1 MGTPLEAWIQ
11 SSPTV
16 SVAAIIFNIKSFL
29 IRLQCI
35 PKSQNPKHFRR
46 TSLYDE
52 GEYLWPSGAGTCCVL
67 SIIWVFSLEAC
78 FPGCWY
84 WEALGPSGW
93 ETASPPSIYAWP
105 LHLAVG
111 SLLSQL
117 PQQRQ
122 PCVWSSKG
130 TTAITGPKLFGLS
143 LSKALSEIDIF
154 SLRNYPAQCL
164 RCYQQMP
171 Y

>member
-1 MGTPLEAWIQ
+1 MGTSLETWIQ

-16 SVAAIIFNIKSFL
+16 SVAAITFNIKSFL

-35 PKSQNPKHFRR
+35 PKSQKSKHFRR
-46 TSLYDE
+46 NSLYDE

-122 PCVWSSKG
+122 PCICSSKG

-154 SLRNYPAQCL
+154 SLWNYPAQCL
-164 RCYQQMP
+164 RRYQQMP